1 VPANPARF
9 DRGLDSECVRLQHR
23 RGIIAANSCHDPS
36 AGETSPFCGKVWD
49 QCRARNNGTVGND
62 LNCTLRKCLQPG
74 CEEVSVAFSA
84 RPVFAILLYQSN
96 FWMRWVYTAITAL
109 RMMAK
114 GLVLREHSFIKTSWS
129 MLDLIVVILAWLNVP
144 FVFGNLMFLMVIRG
158 AKVVVQSSAPILT
171 PVRIQMNAIG
181 LGLYKIFVVF
191 LIMNLILAFV
201 SLLGISLVGS
211 KGDFHN
217 RCAVPVITNRSGNI
231 TFTYEPLIP
240 ERPCRMDH
248 LYSRE
253 VAACYSD
260 VWTSEATNFTPT
272 SRTATGGP
280 GPGCQGTCGSV
291 SFYRKDVLATE
302 LNLNV
307 TGYSNLEN
315 PAAGDSVYCIGPD
328 FVPLDKT
335 QFPPS
340 PNGVQN
346 GNMRDYVEANLTSW
360 PSFGNNDPRNFDD
373 IGHSAIVLYTIF
385 YRNGWTGPV
394 VPTVAIG
401 TGIVV
406 VPWIIIM
413 VLASYY
419 LLNITVSI
427 TCDHYSKAT
436 EMEELAA
443 KQRAADA
450 APPQFDDDDD
460 GGGDEEE
467 DDEDEDDEP
476 GGAKSAR
483 EKLLDEMKDED
494 YPWCGRGCDCFTLL
508 GIGLTHARNFCANFI
523 KARQAVLYGIFRK
536 PCIAVQDALGNCFKA
551 CCHAFIRCSIKLVFP
566 DEKSDERTEEDD
578 DEEEVAKKKAANSV
592 MSRISVFCM
601 LSCML
606 TQGLQFA
613 SIAAYKCACSDA
625 QIRQLE
631 DYDSLRDCTPGGAC
645 SAEFNNPNGTIML
658 SNHTCLQNK
667 CVENSFQGYA
677 CYNPRFNRVI
687 HAANLTG
694 GLPQPAAV
702 AWMANRTAWCNYG
715 MLVHFVLYGWA
726 LIFLLELCSR
736 FLAHQGWL
744 NFFTNE
750 LERGTDNFKGL
761 RLNFRNIVDSL
772 CILATV
778 AGILL
783 SEITLVRFSLD
794 DIMGTQVLLA
804 GVAFNDP
811 MGDSTGFSWQLKLLR
826 LATLIRIGIRTSAIA
841 EIPAVAVILRGFRG
855 VEKVLLGIF
864 MLLLVVFISSLIG
877 KELFDYG
884 YSMVSHGWRE
894 VSVRLICVSY

>member
-1 VPANPARF
+1 M
-9 DRGLDSECVRLQHR
+9 
-23 RGIIAANSCHDPS
+23 
-36 AGETSPFCGKVWD
+36 FCGKVWD
-49 QCRARNNGTVGND
+49 QCRALNNGTVGSD
-62 LNCTLRKCLQPG
+62 VNCTLRKCLQPG
-74 CEEVSVAFSA
+74 CEEVSVAFSD
-84 RPVFAILLYQSN
+84 RPVFAIVLYQAN

-114 GLVLREHSFIKTSWS
+114 GLVLRDGSFIKTSWS

-158 AKVVVQSSAPILT
+158 AKVVVQSSAPFLT

-181 LGLYKIFVVF
+181 LGLYKIFIVF

-217 RCAVPVITNRSGNI
+217 RCAVPVITNRGGNI
-231 TFTYEPLIP
+231 TFAYEPLVP

-248 LYSRE
+248 LYSRDVE
-253 VAACYSD
+253 RCYSD
-260 VWTSEATNFTPT
+260 VWTAPDTNFTPT
-272 SRTATGGP
+272 SKTNEGLGK
-280 GPGCQGTCGSV
+280 PGCQGTCGSV
-291 SFYRKDVLATE
+291 NFYQKGVLGTE
-302 LNLNV
+302 LNLDV
-307 TGYSNLEN
+307 EGVSNLGN

-328 FVPLDKT
+328 FAPLDKT

-340 PNGVQN
+340 PAGVKN
-346 GNMRDYVEANLTSW
+346 GNMKDYVNANLTSW

-373 IGHSAIVLYTIF
+373 IGHAAIVLYTIF

-394 VPTVAIG
+394 APTVAIG
-401 TGIVV
+401 SGVV
-406 VPWIIIM
+406 IVPWIVIM

-436 EMEELAA
+436 VAEDLAA

-450 APPQFDDDDD
+450 APPQFDEDDD
-460 GGGDEEE
+460 GGGDDE
-467 DDEDEDDEP
+467 DEDEDEDDDP

-483 EKLLDEMKDED
+483 EKLLDEMKSED
-494 YPWCGRGCDCFTLL
+494 YPWCGRGCDCFTLS
-508 GIGLTHARNFCANFI
+508 GIGLTMARDFCANFI
-523 KARQAVLYGIFRK
+523 KARQAVLYGICRK
-536 PCIAVQDALGNCFKA
+536 PCNAVQDALGNCFRA
-551 CCHAFIRCSIKLVFP
+551 CCHAFIRCSIQLVFP
-566 DEKSDERTEEDD
+566 YEKKVEMNEDDD
-578 DEEEVAKKKAANSV
+578 DEEEVEEMKAPNSV
-592 MSRISVFCM
+592 MSRISVLCM
-601 LSCML
+601 LGCML

-613 SIAAYKCACSDA
+613 SIASYKCACSDA
-625 QIRQLE
+625 QVAQLE
-631 DYDSLRDCTPGGAC
+631 DYGSLRDCTPGGDC
-645 SAEFNNPNGTIML
+645 PAEFDNPNGTIML
-658 SNHTCLQNK
+658 SNQTCVQNK
-667 CVENSFQGYA
+667 CLENSFQGYA
-677 CYNPRFNRVI
+677 CYNPRFNHVI

-702 AWMANRTAWCNYG
+702 AWVANRTTWCNYG

-736 FLAHQGWL
+736 FLAHQGWQ

-750 LERGTDNFKGL
+750 LERGTENFKGL
-761 RLNFRNIVDSL
+761 RPNFRNIVDSI

-778 AGILL
+778 VGILL
-783 SEITLVRFSLD
+783 TEITLVQFSLN

-804 GVAFNDP
+804 GVAFTDP
-811 MGDSTGFSWQLKLLR
+811 MGDSTGFAWQFKLLR
-826 LATLIRIGIRTSAIA
+826 LATLVRIGIRTSAIA

-855 VEKVLLGIF
+855 IEKVLLGIV

-884 YSMVSHGWRE
+884 YSMVSNGWWE
-894 VSVRLICVSY
+894 V